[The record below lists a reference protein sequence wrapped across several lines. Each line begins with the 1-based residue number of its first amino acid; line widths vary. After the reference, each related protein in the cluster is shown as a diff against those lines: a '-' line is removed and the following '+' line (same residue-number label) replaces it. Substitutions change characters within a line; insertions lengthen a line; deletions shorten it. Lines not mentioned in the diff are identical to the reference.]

1 MNKQQRQAFLGV
13 LISSA
18 LVLSFVGMLAAVVMP
33 SLKVFAVCAA
43 VSYVADLLLHSA
55 RSTTLDRLRD
65 SRFGLTIRF
74 IIRQFLLLG
83 LCGAMAD
90 IDSFVIQMT
99 AVGLL
104 LLFALQLA
112 YGALLKHVR
121 KKRQELPF
129 TTRGLDME
137 SLGIR
142 RMPHPFLM
150 DKHVRK
156 TLHLDVPL
164 FAGALGTMATDNW
177 RYVTYGGILSV
188 SAAYLALLVLLPG
201 ARNALILPSTD
212 EALDELNEQL
222 AHYRPQVA
230 LYFTFAAISKDFMYQ
245 VNMWLESLE
254 SMDLRPI
261 IVLRERATLRY
272 LDATSVPVICVPKA
286 EYLARVEMPE
296 LRVCLYPGNAG
307 KNVHMLQRH
316 DVKHV
321 FIGHGDSDKAA
332 SSNRVSKVFDEIW
345 VAGRA
350 GRDRYERIK
359 HAVRPEQIVEV
370 GRPQLMTVNRWTGSV
385 EHDTPTVIYAPTWE
399 GWTDDACYTS
409 VIPAGEKLIRELLS
423 YKRPLRIIY
432 KPHPLTGSR
441 SPVAAAA
448 HRRVIALLQEDN
460 ARRFGRKVLDS
471 KTAARKLARID
482 KKLEQLQERG
492 VRSKFPDLTEEERT
506 VRIRK
511 LREQAGA
518 LYWESL
524 PQDAHHVVTERIPSL
539 YDCFNHSD
547 LLIGDM
553 SSVVSDFVASRK
565 PYAIFNLE
573 GLPDDQFRNEQ
584 RTAYASYLL
593 DTDCNGLE
601 TALDAMFSLDQDVM
615 APYREQLKEY
625 LLGTDNPPSAYRFT
639 KAANDLYRRGLRD
652 FPLEYPE
659 RPEPPQQ
666 EYARQDY
673 AQQAYP
679 QQAAVQPEQPQ
690 FRQPHQPA

>member
-1 MNKQQRQAFLGV
+1 MNKQKRQALLGV

-18 LVLSFVGMLAAVVMP
+18 LVLSFLGMMVAVVMP
-33 SLKVFAVCAA
+33 SLKVFAASAA
-43 VSYVADLLLHSA
+43 VSYLADLMLHSA
-55 RSTTLDRLRD
+55 QSSTLDRLRD

-74 IIRQFLLLG
+74 IIRQFLLLA
-83 LCGAMAD
+83 LCGAIAD
-90 IDSFVIQMT
+90 IDSFVVQMT
-99 AVGLL
+99 SVGLI
-104 LLFALQLA
+104 LLFVLQLA
-112 YGALLKHVR
+112 YGAVLKHVR
-121 KKRQELPF
+121 KKRAELPY

-137 SLGIR
+137 VLGIR

-150 DKHVRK
+150 NKHVRK

-164 FAGALGTMATDNW
+164 FAGALGTIATDNW
-177 RYVTYGGILSV
+177 RFVTYGGILSV
-188 SAAYLALLVLLPG
+188 SVAYLALLVLLPG
-201 ARNALILPSTD
+201 ARNALILPDTD
-212 EALDELNEQL
+212 EAIDLLNEEL
-222 AHYRPQVA
+222 SRYRPQVA

-254 SMDLRPI
+254 AMELRPV

-272 LDATSVPVICVPKA
+272 LDATAVPVVCVPKA

-370 GRPQLMTVNRWTGSV
+370 GRPQLMPVRRWSGSV
-385 EHDTPTVIYAPTWE
+385 EQSTPTVIYAPTWE

-409 VIPAGEKLIRELLS
+409 VIPAGEKLIRTLLD
-423 YKRPLRIIY
+423 YERPLRIIY

-441 SPVAAAA
+441 SPAAAAA

-460 ARRFGRKVLDS
+460 ARRFGKKVLDS

-482 KKLEQLQERG
+482 KKLADLQERG
-492 VRSKFPDLTEEERT
+492 VRSKYPDLTEDERT
-506 VRIRK
+506 GRIRR

-524 PQDAHHVVTERIPSL
+524 PDSAHHVVIERIPSL

-593 DTDCNGLE
+593 DTDCGGLE
-601 TALDAMFSLDQDVM
+601 TALEAMFSRDQDVM

-625 LLGTDNPPSAYRFT
+625 LLGTDHPPSSYRFA
-639 KAANDLYRRGLRD
+639 KAASDLYRRGLQD
-652 FPLEYPE
+652 FPIEYPE
-659 RPEPPQQ
+659 LPE
-666 EYARQDY
+666 
-673 AQQAYP
+673 
-679 QQAAVQPEQPQ
+679 
-690 FRQPHQPA
+690 QPHQPFQEAGRS

>member
-1 MNKQQRQAFLGV
+1 MNKQKSQALLGFLITAV
-13 LISSA
+13 
-18 LVLSFVGMLAAVVMP
+18 LVLSFFGMMIAVVLP
-33 SLKVFAVCAA
+33 SLTVFAASAA
-43 VSYVADLLLHSA
+43 ASYLADLLLHSA
-55 RSTTLDRLRD
+55 RSTALDRLRD

-83 LCGAMAD
+83 LCGAMGN
-90 IDSFVIQMT
+90 IDSFVVQMT

-104 LLFALQLA
+104 MLFALQLV

-121 KKRQELPF
+121 KKRQELPY

-137 SLGIR
+137 GLGIR

-150 DKHVRK
+150 DKYVRK

-188 SAAYLALLVLLPG
+188 SVAYLAVLVLLPG
-201 ARNALILPSTD
+201 VRNALILPSAD
-212 EALDELNEQL
+212 EAVDELNAEL
-222 AHYRPQVA
+222 ARYRPQVA
-230 LYFTFAAISKDFMYQ
+230 LYFTFAAVSRDFMYQ

-254 SMDLRPI
+254 SLDLRPV

-272 LDATSVPVICVPKA
+272 LDATPVPVVCVPKA

-296 LRVCLYPGNAG
+296 LRVTLYPGNAG

-359 HAVRPEQIVEV
+359 HAVRHDQIVEV
-370 GRPQLMTVNRWTGSV
+370 GRPQLMSLHRWTGRPAQRI
-385 EHDTPTVIYAPTWE
+385 PTVVYAPTWE

-409 VIPAGEKLIRELLS
+409 VIPAGEKLVERLLAHES
-423 YKRPLRIIY
+423 RLRVIY
-432 KPHPLTGSR
+432 KPHPLTGTR
-441 SPVAAAA
+441 SATAAAA
-448 HRRVIALLQEDN
+448 HRRIIALLQEDN
-460 ARRFGRKVLDS
+460 VRRLGRQMTDS
-471 KTAARKLARID
+471 KPAARKLERID
-482 KKLEQLQERG
+482 RRIADLSERG
-492 VRSKFPDLTEEERT
+492 VRSPFPDLGEAERT
-506 VRIRK
+506 DRIR
-511 LREQAGA
+511 RNRDQAGE
-518 LYWESL
+518 LYWSAVPDE
-524 PQDAHHVVTERIPSL
+524 AHHVVLDRIPAL
-539 YDCFNHSD
+539 NDCFNHSD

-553 SSVVSDFVASRK
+553 SSVVSDFVATRK

-573 GLPDDQFRNEQ
+573 GLPDQQFRDEQ

-593 DTDCNGLE
+593 DPECNGLDE
-601 TALDAMFSLDQDVM
+601 ALDATLNPERDGM
-615 APYREQLKEY
+615 APHREQLKEY
-625 LLGTDNPPSAYRFT
+625 LLGPDHPPSVVRFND
-639 KAANDLYRRGLRD
+639 AANDLYARGLRD
-652 FPLEYPE
+652 FPIEYP
-659 RPEPPQQ
+659 
-666 EYARQDY
+666 DH
-673 AQQAYP
+673 AQVDA
-679 QQAAVQPEQPQ
+679 
-690 FRQPHQPA
+690 